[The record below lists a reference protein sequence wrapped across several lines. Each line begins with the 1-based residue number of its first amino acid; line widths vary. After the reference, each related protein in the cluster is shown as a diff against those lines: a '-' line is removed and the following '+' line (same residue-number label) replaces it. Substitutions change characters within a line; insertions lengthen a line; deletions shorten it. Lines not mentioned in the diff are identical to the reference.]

1 MESLTLRE
9 PLLLLPLCC
18 AVLCCLSPT
27 AYSAQVCDV
36 LSGAVLPGL
45 TQHYSNMGLANM
57 IWDVMA
63 HMPFPY
69 RAEVRLTRVTA

>member
-1 MESLTLRE
+1 M
-9 PLLLLPLCC
+9 
-18 AVLCCLSPT
+18 
-27 AYSAQVCDV
+27 

-69 RAEVRLTRVTA
+69 RAEVRFGFWVFRAQG